1 MAAGQHGWLD
11 SSYPGE
17 QMHMAAQSLD
27 YAKLFAKDL
36 PAGTQPWGGFPL
48 YNFIGGHNNPNET
61 RGRQILTV
69 CTQLSHNTLK
79 QWLTRL
85 NRPKTRL

>member
-1 MAAGQHGWLD
+1 MAA
-11 SSYPGE
+11 P
-17 QMHMAAQSLD
+17 SLD

-36 PAGTQPWGGFPL
+36 PAGTQPRGRFPP
-48 YNFIGGHNNPNET
+48 YNFIGGHNNPDEI
-61 RGRQILTV
+61 RGCQITTV

>member
-1 MAAGQHGWLD
+1 MAA
-11 SSYPGE
+11 PR
-17 QMHMAAQSLD
+17 LD
-27 YAKLFAKDL
+27 YAKPFDKDL

-48 YNFIGGHNNPNET
+48 DNFIDGHNNPDEI
-61 RGRQILTV
+61 RGCQISTV

-85 NRPKTRL
+85 NRPKIQL